1 MAKLLELL
9 EKFPGITNAPDSLR
23 WKHSKDGAST
33 VSRAY
38 KMESPQQHNSKQSLW
53 RKVWRTLAPTKIKCF
68 TWLVARRACLTHE
81 VLRRKGKIIVSWCSL
96 CENVAETN
104 QHLFLHCNFT
114 TQIWAIFLSL
124 TKTNWT
130 MPENTADLLSCWIRR
145 GGSKSQKAWW
155 RIIPHCIWWTV
166 WKERN
171 SRNFED
177 RSNSIQKV
185 RWDCI
190 ACFYFW
196 CKEKGLEVTEQIVE
210 LLGPL

>member
-1 MAKLLELL
+1 
-9 EKFPGITNAPDSLR
+9 
-23 WKHSKDGAST
+23 
-33 VSRAY
+33 
-38 KMESPQQHNSKQSLW
+38 MESPQQCNSKQSLW

-68 TWLVARRACLTHE
+68 TWLVAKKACLTHE

-96 CENVAETN
+96 CRNTAETN

-130 MPENTADLLSCWIRR
+130 MPEHTADLLSCWIRR
-145 GGSKSQKAWW
+145 GGSTSQKAWW
-155 RIIPHCIWWTV
+155 RIIPNCIWWTI

-190 ACFYFW
+190 ASFYFW